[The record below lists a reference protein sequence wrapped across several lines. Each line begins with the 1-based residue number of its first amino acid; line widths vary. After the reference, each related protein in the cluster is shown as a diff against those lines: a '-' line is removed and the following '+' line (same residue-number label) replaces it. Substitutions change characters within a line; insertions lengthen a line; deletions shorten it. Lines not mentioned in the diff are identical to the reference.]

1 MHGILVSAAFNDSAF
16 LGWFGDELREV
27 TDVRLEFTAPIPEY
41 VRGYMVQGG
50 PGAYSMGDYKFTH
63 AFDGFAKVHRL
74 HFGAD
79 GVRFSANFLR
89 SSFYTESKQYNKI
102 VPAMMAGNTIPSQGF
117 GPKGALA
124 VAKVFKDNFESLDHV
139 IRPAQFGIGT
149 KGIRWDD
156 NLSPAA
162 HICATGIMAHGETNP
177 HNGNFVGSVACLSP
191 LDMLHPSDYHVVF
204 QINPTAPEKREVLRA
219 IKLQKGRRASYMHSM
234 AQTQN
239 HVVL

>member
-79 GVRFSANFLR
+79 GVTFSANFLR
-89 SSFYTESKQYNKI
+89 SSFYTESKKYNKI

-124 VAKVFKDNFESLDHV
+124 GANDNNDIKCHKIGAAEMSLSDTPVAAVFKDNFESLDHV
-139 IRPAQFGIGT
+139 I
-149 KGIRWDD
+149 
-156 NLSPAA
+156 
-162 HICATGIMAHGETNP
+162 
-177 HNGNFVGSVACLSP
+177 
-191 LDMLHPSDYHVVF
+191 
-204 QINPTAPEKREVLRA
+204 
-219 IKLQKGRRASYMHSM
+219 
-234 AQTQN
+234 
-239 HVVL
+239 